1 MSCGSRSNK
10 NCHAKSCQRFYNNTP
25 QALAAGQEL
34 QLAIAG
40 AKVVDSGISIETD
53 PLNYTVVKT
62 GLYHFTGDVVINV
75 ATAGDVELQMYMD
88 GVALPCT
95 YRRVTVPSGYREI
108 HTETDL
114 ELTACCCDI
123 NRNFTFRL
131 TSIDTAVGT
140 VTQFCSGVLKLA

>member
-10 NCHAKSCQRFYNNTP
+10 NCHAKSCQRYYNSSN
-25 QALAAGQEL
+25 QALAAGQSL

-40 AKVVDSGISIETD
+40 AKVVDSGISIETE

-62 GLYHFTGDVVINV
+62 GLYHFSGDLVINV
-75 ATAGDVELQMYMD
+75 ATAGDVVFEIYMD
-88 GVALPCT
+88 GVPLPCT

-123 NRNFTFRL
+123 NRNFTYRL
-131 TSIDTAVGT
+131 TSLDTAVGT
-140 VTQFCSGVLKLA
+140 VTQFCSGILKLA